1 MERNAGFWIRLG
13 AILVDGIFLSITLGF
28 LSYILFGVFLDD
40 NFFLDTLNLVYFIIL
55 PFVWYGYT
63 IGKKAFGIRIVSIH
77 GNKLGLGQMILRE
90 LVGGI
95 IYALTFGIGAII
107 SAFMVGMRPDKRSIH
122 DFIAGTYVIY
132 EKPETYEL

>member
-1 MERNAGFWIRLG
+1 MERNAGFWIRLR

>member
-132 EKPETYEL
+132 EKPETYEI

>member
-122 DFIAGTYVIY
+122 DFIAGTYVTY
-132 EKPETYEL
+132 EKPETYEI